1 MRAALVLTLAALS
14 LAACGEK
21 IPPTPTPEQA
31 LLLKP
36 ADARLAGLYE
46 SSCKACHAIPD
57 TGAPLVGDRA
67 AWDPRWKQGEAVLLD
82 HTIQG
87 YRAMPAGG
95 QCATC
100 APDDFKAIIR
110 FMAGREDSAI

>member
-1 MRAALVLTLAALS
+1 MIRRLAAFALLTG
-14 LAACGEK
+14 LAACGK
-21 IPPTPTPEQA
+21 PIPPAPTPEQA
-31 LLLKP
+31 LTLRP
-36 ADARLAGLYE
+36 AESRVAGLYAE
-46 SSCKACHAIPD
+46 SCMACHALPAS
-57 TGAPLVGDRA
+57 GAPLVPDRK

-110 FMAGREDSAI
+110 FMAGREDSAT